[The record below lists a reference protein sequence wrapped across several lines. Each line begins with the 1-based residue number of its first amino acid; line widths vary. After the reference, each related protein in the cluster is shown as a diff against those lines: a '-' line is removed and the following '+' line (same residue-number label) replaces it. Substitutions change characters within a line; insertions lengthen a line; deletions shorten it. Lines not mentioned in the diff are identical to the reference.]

1 MMIQKQI
8 DFSARAFYRKSDPE
22 TSREAAF
29 AGVASGTFGRTERLA
44 LRYVAANPGRT
55 AKELEVIAGVEAGT
69 IRKRLAGL
77 KRKGKLINGDSR
89 KCNVSGRNAR
99 TWKVV
104 LTPVA

>member
-1 MMIQKQI
+1 MMIQKQM
-8 DFSARAFYRKSDPE
+8 DFDATALVRRTDPE

-29 AGVASGTFGRTERLA
+29 AGVARGTFARTERLA
-44 LRYVAANPGRT
+44 LRYIAANPGRT
-55 AKELEVIAGVEAGT
+55 AKELEVIAGVTDGQ

-77 KRKGKLINGDSR
+77 KRKGKIFNGDPR

-104 LTPVA
+104 AAPVA